1 MKKLLSRAILSC
13 CLIFLVFSGCSRGSS
28 PKATV
33 LDFLKAVRAKD
44 GAKIQNSLSFER
56 LLTEKDGDSYT
67 KLAPDAKKKALDN
80 FREGMVNQLMNGQL
94 NFLGDIDPKVEKENE
109 SGETAEV
116 IISNT
121 RNQKMTLSFGLVR
134 EGGVWKIYTIS
145 GR

>member
-1 MKKLLSRAILSC
+1 M
-13 CLIFLVFSGCSRGSS
+13 
-28 PKATV
+28 
-33 LDFLKAVRAKD
+33 
-44 GAKIQNSLSFER
+44 
-56 LLTEKDGDSYT
+56 
-67 KLAPDAKKKALDN
+67 APDAKKKALDN